1 MTMTQKLTSSINL
14 GLPGHY
20 YTDPE
25 IFERELKKVWRSTW
39 QMVGRV
45 EDIPHPGDYFTC
57 TLGEEPILVVRDEVG
72 MLSAMHN
79 VCPHRGVR
87 LLDDKGTCKQKITCP
102 YHAWTFGL
110 DGKLL
115 GISQPKLF
123 PNLDKSSIRLLPAKV
138 DTWGGFIFAKPDIE
152 GESLS
157 EYLAEFPQFLEH
169 HSYRWEDLREID
181 RWQYDEPI
189 NWKIIVENYV
199 EIYHVPVAHQNSLNL
214 LYDVVNSA
222 TLPTGRH
229 LRCFMRYAQR
239 SSRERIEREPN
250 QIAYE
255 GYIFPNL
262 MINSNDKNVLVFRLT
277 PLSPTRTLWEVLIY
291 QTPEQQEQYPFDKFS
306 CDVVME
312 EDIRI
317 CNNLQAGV
325 GSRAYGTK
333 HLALEQEQTGIN
345 HFHQT
350 LSEYL

>member
-1 MTMTQKLTSSINL
+1 MSQTLNSSINL
-14 GLPGHY
+14 GLPAHY
-20 YTDPE
+20 YTDSE
-25 IFERELKKVWRSTW
+25 IFERELKNLWRSTW

-57 TLGEEPILVVRDEVG
+57 TLGEEPILVVRDMAG

-87 LLDDKGTCKQKITCP
+87 LLDDKGTCKHRITCP

-110 DGKLL
+110 DGELL
-115 GISQPKLF
+115 GVSQPKLF
-123 PNLDKSSIRLLPAKV
+123 PNLDKSSIRLLPVKV
-138 DTWGGFIFAKPDIE
+138 DTWGGFIFVKPDIE
-152 GESLS
+152 GESLV
-157 EYLAEFPQFLEH
+157 EYLAEFPQFLKH
-169 HSYRWEDLREID
+169 HNYQWEDLREID
-181 RWQYDEPI
+181 RRQYDEPI

-214 LYDVVNSA
+214 IYDVANSA

-229 LRCFMRYAQR
+229 LLCAMRYAQR
-239 SSRERIEREPN
+239 HSGERIEREPN
-250 QIAYE
+250 QTAYE

-262 MINSNDKNVLVFRLT
+262 MINSNDQNVLVFRLT

-291 QTPEQQEQYPFDKFS
+291 QTPEQQEQYLVDKPS
-306 CDVVME
+306 YDVVME

-317 CNNLQAGV
+317 CHNLQAAV
-325 GSRAYGTK
+325 GSRTYGIK